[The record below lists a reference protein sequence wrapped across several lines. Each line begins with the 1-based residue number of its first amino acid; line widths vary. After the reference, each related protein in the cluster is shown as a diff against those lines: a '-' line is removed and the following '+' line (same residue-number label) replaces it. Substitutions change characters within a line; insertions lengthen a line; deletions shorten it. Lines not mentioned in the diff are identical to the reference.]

1 MASPVP
7 DPEGDPVF
15 ESPVLLSID
24 DGVAVLTLNRPAEA
38 NALDFALVAALDEAV
53 ARVAGDETC
62 RVVVL
67 LGNGPRFCAGGDIGV
82 MASSADRG
90 DVLRRLA
97 DAAHAVVRRLDALE
111 VPVVA
116 GVHGA
121 AAGAGLALTLSAD
134 LVVAGESARFL
145 SGYIAIGLTPDC
157 GTSWLLPR
165 AVGTGRAL
173 ELTLTNRAL
182 TAAEA
187 HEWGIVTRVCPDTQV
202 AAEALG
208 LGRALADGPA
218 AAALGRTRRLVRGAS
233 LLSFTEALDAESASI
248 AQAGAGA
255 EAGALIDGFLRR
267 R

>member
-1 MASPVP
+1 VS
-7 DPEGDPVF
+7 
-15 ESPVLLSID
+15 ESPVLLSVD

-38 NALDFALVAALDEAV
+38 NALDFALVEALDEAL
-53 ARVAGDETC
+53 ARIAGDETY
-62 RVVVL
+62 RAVVL

-97 DAAHAVVRRLDALE
+97 DAAHDVVRRLDTLE

-134 LVVAGESARFL
+134 LVIAGESTRFL
-145 SGYIAIGLTPDC
+145 SGYMAIGLTPDC

-173 ELTLTNRAL
+173 ELTLTNRVL

-187 HEWGIVTRVCPDTQV
+187 REWGIVTRVCPDAAV
-202 AAEALG
+202 AAEALA
-208 LGRALADGPA
+208 LARTLADGPA
-218 AAALGRTRRLVRGAS
+218 SALGRTRRLVRGGA
-233 LLSFTEALDAESASI
+233 LLSFTDALDAESLSI
-248 AQAGAGA
+248 AQSGAGA